1 MGIIVCNDKSAFD
14 VVTIIM
20 KVFCLF
26 GGTCLILFG
35 EFKQKWKLYMVPT
48 LMMILI
54 PDFSFL
60 YAMTFICIPL
70 IYFLDNKET
79 NCRIDIIYFILFVLM
94 LIPIVNTENPLLD
107 SFKNDYYPLTMSV
120 IIESMATFIFMII
133 LWGEGIY
140 SIIQKRV
147 KGEQVVEMK
156 TLDLDN
162 IK

>member
-1 MGIIVCNDKSAFD
+1 
-14 VVTIIM
+14 
-20 KVFCLF
+20 
-26 GGTCLILFG
+26 
-35 EFKQKWKLYMVPT
+35 
-48 LMMILI
+48 
-54 PDFSFL
+54 
-60 YAMTFICIPL
+60 
-70 IYFLDNKET
+70 
-79 NCRIDIIYFILFVLM
+79 
-94 LIPIVNTENPLLD
+94 
-107 SFKNDYYPLTMSV
+107 MSV

>member
-1 MGIIVCNDKSAFD
+1 MHSVN
-14 VVTIIM
+14 
-20 KVFCLF
+20 L
-26 GGTCLILFG
+26 
-35 EFKQKWKLYMVPT
+35 
-48 LMMILI
+48 
-54 PDFSFL
+54 
-60 YAMTFICIPL
+60 
-70 IYFLDNKET
+70 FLDNKET